1 MSFNSRVT
9 RCLVWG
15 GLLLI
20 IAGII
25 GTYLWNNLRPARTDT
40 AYPLPVY
47 GQLVDFTLTNQ
58 FGQNVSLA
66 TFRDQLWLADIIF
79 TRCAGPCP
87 RMTKLMSEL
96 QAALPAKGPVKLV
109 SLTTDP
115 DFDTPSILKIYGT
128 RFNADF
134 QRWSFLT
141 GDKRQIRRVAVDGLK
156 LVLVEKPQDV
166 RETPE
171 DLFVHSEMIT
181 LIDTQG
187 RLRGIY
193 ETTEPESKE
202 RILAAVTTLLND
214 RTR

>member
-1 MSFNSRVT
+1 MSSNSRVT

-20 IAGII
+20 IVAII
-25 GTYLWNNLRPARTDT
+25 GTFLWNNLRPAGTGA

-47 GQLVDFTLTNQ
+47 GQVVDFTLTNQ
-58 FGQNVSLA
+58 FGQAVSLA
-66 TFRDQLWLADIIF
+66 TFRDHVWLADIIF

-87 RMTKLMSEL
+87 KMTKLMSEL
-96 QAALPAKGPVKLV
+96 QTALPAKSSVKLV

-115 DFDTPSILKIYGT
+115 DFDTPSILEIYGK

-141 GDKRQIRRVAVDGLK
+141 GDKRQIHRVAVDDLK
-156 LVLVEKPQDV
+156 LVLVEKRPEV
-166 RETPE
+166 RESPQ

-181 LIDTQG
+181 LIDTRG
-187 RLRGIY
+187 RLRGVY
-193 ETTEPESKE
+193 ETTEPKSKQ
-202 RILAAVTTLLND
+202 RILAAVKTLLNE

>member
-1 MSFNSRVT
+1 MSSNSRVT

-20 IAGII
+20 IAAII
-25 GTYLWNNLRPARTDT
+25 GTFLWNNLRPAGTGA

-47 GQLVDFTLTNQ
+47 GQVVDFTLTNQ
-58 FGQNVSLA
+58 FGRAVSLA
-66 TFRDQLWLADIIF
+66 TFRDHVWLADIIF
-79 TRCAGPCP
+79 TRCPGPCSK
-87 RMTKLMSEL
+87 MTKLMSEV
-96 QAALPAKGPVKLV
+96 QAALPAKSPVKLV

-115 DFDTPSILKIYGT
+115 DYDTPSILEIYGK
-128 RFNADF
+128 RFNVDF

-141 GDKRQIRRVAVDGLK
+141 GDKRQIQRLAVDDLK
-156 LVLVEKPQDV
+156 LVLVEKRPEV
-166 RETPE
+166 RESPE
-171 DLFVHSEMIT
+171 DLFVHSTVIT

-193 ETTEPESKE
+193 ETTEPESKH
-202 RILAAVTTLLND
+202 RILAAVTTLLNE